1 MDDLLS
7 LADIKSAQSKLPE
20 VIRTT
25 PIVPVSRDA
34 KEIGNET
41 LFLKCENM
49 QVTGAYKVRAAFTAM
64 QTLSDADRAG
74 GIVVASSG
82 NFAQAFAYAGRL
94 METPVAVVM
103 LESTSP
109 YKIAQTKGHGG
120 EVIFC
125 GSDAMNRQPTVDR
138 VARDRSMKSIDTWEY
153 PPLMAGHASLGMEIL
168 QQCPDVEQVLVP
180 VSSGGVAGGVA
191 TAIKLQRPD
200 VRVVGIQPEQANAA
214 FLSLKEGK
222 PVEIDNWD
230 TIADGL
236 SARRPGEFPFRH
248 LQAYLDDIVLVS
260 EREIANAFRTILFRA
275 KQVGEPAGVV
285 AAAGFLSG
293 RVNTKVETVAVLT
306 GGNVGKDVVQVMLK
320 MGK

>member
-1 MDDLLS
+1 MNDLLS
-7 LADIKSAQSKLPE
+7 LPDIKTAQSKLPE
-20 VIRTT
+20 VIRET

-94 METPVAVVM
+94 MQTPVAVVM

-125 GSDAMNRQPTVDR
+125 GSDAMSRQPTVDR
-138 VARDRSMKSIDTWEY
+138 VARDRAMKSIDTWEY
-153 PPLMAGHASLGMEIL
+153 PPLMAGHASIGMEIL

-214 FLSLKEGK
+214 FLSVKEGK

-293 RVNTKVETVAVLT
+293 RVNTNVVTVAVLT
-306 GGNVGKDVVQVMLK
+306 GGNVGEDVVQVMLK